1 MLNVQC
7 SYGFGGGPG
16 SSLHL
21 VESRQPFREFCNPS
35 GRRPCCTSDG
45 RTARRRSFR
54 RLRPSVA
61 FPPSSLAQDSS
72 AGTAG
77 EGERER
83 AMPSAGPSLCAG
95 TTTQRHSEIISGHI
109 STSKGIAT
117 LRLRNP
123 LGPRPPPTMWVCWFW
138 EVQYLYMCHPFF
150 LKRPWSSPM

>member
-1 MLNVQC
+1 MVLEVDRDLPSISSRADNLFENFAIPPGDAPVALQT
-7 SYGFGGGPG
+7 GGRPAAAV
-16 SSLHL
+16 SDVCVRPL
-21 VESRQPFREFCNPS
+21 PS
-35 GRRPCCTSDG
+35 
-45 RTARRRSFR
+45 
-54 RLRPSVA
+54 
-61 FPPSSLAQDSS
+61 FPPLSLAQDSS

-138 EVQYLYMCHPFF
+138 EVQYLYMCHPCF